1 MKNTLRNC
9 LTRCSERNRM
19 TKKSTKDIAQD
30 KENKIMETVAWY
42 AAYYRANP
50 QRFVKDILCIDLH
63 WFQSILIWAM
73 MHYNFF
79 DFIASRGIGKSF
91 LTAVF
96 CVCRCILYPGTKV
109 VVVSGTLK
117 QANEVLLKIQDE
129 LMPKSAFL
137 RQEIKKCTIGVQ
149 DAEIIFHNGSW
160 IRTRPSTDNA
170 RGNRANLLICDEFRM
185 IDPKIRKDVLQ
196 KMGTVLRQ
204 PGYLSTPEY
213 KNYPRERNKEIYMS
227 SAYFKSSWAYK
238 LTQDYSV
245 NLLDDK
251 RKYFVCGLPY
261 QLGLMEGMFDRGA
274 IEDEMSESNFN
285 QTSFDMEMGCM
296 WFGDDGDSLFKY
308 EDINHCRRIEHAL
321 LPLKYYSQNNPVPS
335 VSDNGKRIMSVDVAL
350 MQTTKKKK
358 NDATAIFINELV
370 QQDDITYQS
379 NFCYAETLEGKTTDE
394 VGLIIMRRF
403 YRYKCTDLVLDT
415 NGVGL
420 PLYDF
425 LIRDQYDV
433 ETGKVYKALTCIND
447 EDMAKRCKVKD
458 ANKVLWSVKASAKF
472 NDEICV
478 LLRTG
483 IQNGKINLLID
494 ETECDGKIEK
504 TMKKFKSL
512 PDSEKALIKNPY
524 VQTTLAIYELIKLDH
539 EVRDGKIRVKE
550 QTGMRKDRYS
560 SMAYNYWCACQL
572 ELALKPK
579 TESTQSLLDKFLISP
594 AKHRF

>member
-1 MKNTLRNC
+1 M
-9 LTRCSERNRM
+9 S
-19 TKKSTKDIAQD
+19 KSTKQIAQD
-30 KENKIMETVAWY
+30 KEQKIMDTVAWY
-42 AAYYRANP
+42 ASYYRANP
-50 QRFVKDILCIDLH
+50 QRFVKDILGIDLH

-79 DFIASRGIGKSF
+79 LFIASRGIGKSF

-96 CVCRCILYPGTKV
+96 CVVRCILYPGTKV

-137 RQEIKKCTIGVQ
+137 RQEIKKCAIGVQ

-204 PGYLSTPEY
+204 PGYLSQPEY

-238 LTQDYSV
+238 LTQDYTV

-251 RKYFVCGLPY
+251 RKYFVVGIPY
-261 QLGLMEGMFDRGA
+261 QVGLMEGMFDRGA

-308 EDINHCRRIEHAL
+308 EDVNHCRKIEHSL
-321 LPLKYYSQNNPVPS
+321 LPLKYYNNNNPVPN
-335 VSDNGKRIMSVDVAL
+335 VSDNGKRILSVDVAL

-370 QQDDITYQS
+370 RQDDITYQS
-379 NFCYAETLEGKTTDE
+379 NFCYAETFEGKTTDE
-394 VGLIIMRRF
+394 IALIIMRYF

-420 PLYDF
+420 PVYDA
-425 LIRDQYDV
+425 IAKDQYDP

-447 EDMAKRCKVKD
+447 KDMAERCRIKD
-458 ANKVLWSVKASAKF
+458 ANKVVWSVKASDKF

-483 IQNGKINLLID
+483 IQNGKVNLLID
-494 ETECDGKIEK
+494 ETECDDKIVK

-512 PDSEKALIKNPY
+512 SETEKALIKNPY
-524 VQTTLAIYELIKLDH
+524 VQTTLAVYELIKLEH
-539 EVRDGKIRVKE
+539 SIRDGKIKVKE

-560 SMAYNYWCACQL
+560 SIAYNYWCACQL
-572 ELALKPK
+572 ELGLKPK
-579 TESTQSLLDKFLISP
+579 TESTQSLLDKFLIRP
-594 AKHRF
+594 ARHSF